1 MFGIGIV
8 ELIVFAV
15 LFVLMA
21 AAGFAST
28 LLIIR
33 TLQQR

>member
-15 LFVLMA
+15 IFALLA
-21 AAGFAST
+21 AAGWASA